1 MRRNRIILLLLWILS
16 LIAISFYGGAVSY
29 GFFIVLTLIPVISLL
44 YLTLVILQFRIYQ
57 RLEGKAVI
65 ANRTS
70 DFYFTLQNEGLMAF
84 AGIRVLFYSTFSSIA
99 GLSDETEYELLPKT
113 GIRRQTKVVCK
124 YRGEY
129 DIGIKKIVAR
139 DFFRLFTITYH
150 NREPLRV
157 MVKPNIVQVAQLK
170 SAAHVLSAARESHAN
185 RHEPDVLVRDYASG
199 DDIRFMHW
207 NATAASGKLMV
218 RERIGEQQQGIA
230 VILNPKRQNQG
241 IEDYLPVENK
251 MLETVLAL
259 TLYFCKANIPVSVY
273 CMTGIAGGASG
284 GAAGGLTSGGLQ
296 GLSISHVSE
305 QRQFD
310 VFYEQMAGFAFD
322 VRKEAAALYEQ
333 VIQSGEIFTKK
344 SAFLVT
350 HTFGEAEERFVSE
363 LSKGQLAT
371 MIYRVSKTHDGN
383 EALLRVVDA
392 GEASAAN
399 RKFACAESLPPRC
412 DLAVIPADA
421 DLTEVL

>member
-1 MRRNRIILLLLWILS
+1 
-16 LIAISFYGGAVSY
+16 
-29 GFFIVLTLIPVISLL
+29 
-44 YLTLVILQFRIYQ
+44 
-57 RLEGKAVI
+57 
-65 ANRTS
+65 
-70 DFYFTLQNEGLMAF
+70 
-84 AGIRVLFYSTFSSIA
+84 
-99 GLSDETEYELLPKT
+99 
-113 GIRRQTKVVCK
+113 
-124 YRGEY
+124 
-129 DIGIKKIVAR
+129 
-139 DFFRLFTITYH
+139 
-150 NREPLRV
+150 
-157 MVKPNIVQVAQLK
+157 
-170 SAAHVLSAARESHAN
+170 
-185 RHEPDVLVRDYASG
+185 
-199 DDIRFMHW
+199 
-207 NATAASGKLMV
+207 
-218 RERIGEQQQGIA
+218 RIGEQQQGIA
-230 VILNPKRQNQG
+230 VILNPKRQNHN

-273 CMTGIAGGASG
+273 CMTGIAGGANSG
-284 GAAGGLTSGGLQ
+284 SRGGMTGGLSV
-296 GLSISHVSE
+296 SHVSE

-322 VRKEAAALYEQ
+322 ERKEAGALYEQ

-350 HTFGEAEERFVSE
+350 HTFGEAEEHFASE

>member
-16 LIAISFYGGAVSY
+16 LIAISYYGGAVSY
-29 GFFIVLTLIPVISLL
+29 GFFIVLTLIPVVSLL
-44 YLTLVILQFRIYQ
+44 YLILVILQFRIYQ

-84 AGIRVLFYSTFSSIA
+84 AGIRVLFYSTFSTIA
-99 GLSDETEYELLPKT
+99 GLSDEIEYELLPKT
-113 GIRRQTKVVCK
+113 GIRRQTKVVCR

-150 NREPLRV
+150 NREPLRI
-157 MVKPNIVQVAQLK
+157 MVKPNIVQVMHLK
-170 SAAHVLSAARESHAN
+170 SAAHVLSAARQSQAN
-185 RHEPDVLVRDYASG
+185 RSEPDVLVRDYAPG

-207 NATAASGKLMV
+207 NASATSGKLMV

-230 VILNPKRQNQG
+230 VILNSKRQNHT

-251 MLETVLAL
+251 MIEIVLAL

-273 CMTGIAGGASG
+273 CMTGIAGGA
-284 GAAGGLTSGGLQ
+284 AGGLTSGGLQ

-310 VFYEQMAGFAFD
+310 AFYEQMAGFAFD
-322 VRKEAAALYEQ
+322 ERKDAASLYAQ
-333 VIQSGEIFTKK
+333 VIAAGEIFTKK

-350 HTFGEAEERFVSE
+350 HTFGEAEEHFASE

-392 GEASAAN
+392 GESSAAN

-412 DLAVIPADA
+412 DLAVIASDA

>member
-185 RHEPDVLVRDYASG
+185 RHEPDVLVRDYVSG

-230 VILNPKRQNQG
+230 VILNPKRQNHN

-273 CMTGIAGGASG
+273 CMTGI
-284 GAAGGLTSGGLQ
+284 
-296 GLSISHVSE
+296 SHVSE

-322 VRKEAAALYEQ
+322 ERKEAAALYEQ

-363 LSKGQLAT
+363 LSKGQLVT

-392 GEASAAN
+392 GKASAAN